1 MNPIN
6 GPTSMNADDY
16 VAPILAGSNPAL
28 GAGLTRFL
36 LLMDA
41 SRRDLAVEIEANPA
55 SAYKYPIVFVERSL
69 PATTL
74 TAGQTLTQQLKV
86 NGGSNAIVLGFAA
99 SAYDPAAGASVDL
112 ALIDYAD
119 IDTQAFQW
127 IQSTSIANVAGSG
140 VLPGLIFPQKWTG
153 SNGHNISLTNNHSV
167 TIVVKIAY
175 ACMIVGSV
183 GN

>member
-28 GAGLTRFL
+28 GAGLSRFL

-41 SRRDLAVEIEANPA
+41 SRRDMAAAIEADPA
-55 SAYKYPIVFVERSL
+55 AAYKYPIVSVERSL
-69 PATTL
+69 PTTTL

-99 SAYDPAAGASVDL
+99 SAYDPATGASVDL
-112 ALIDYAD
+112 ALINYAD
-119 IDTQAFQW
+119 IDTAAFQW
-127 IQSTSIANVAGSG
+127 KQSTALANVAGSG
-140 VLPGLIFPQKWTG
+140 VLPGLIFPQKWSG
-153 SNGHNISLTNNHSV
+153 SNGHNISLTNNHSM
-167 TIVVKIAY
+167 TIVVEIAY